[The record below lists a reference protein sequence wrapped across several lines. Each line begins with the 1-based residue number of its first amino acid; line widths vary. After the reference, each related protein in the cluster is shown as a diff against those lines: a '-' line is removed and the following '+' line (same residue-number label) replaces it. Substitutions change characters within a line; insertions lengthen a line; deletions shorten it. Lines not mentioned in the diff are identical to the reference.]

1 MPTYV
6 CPVDP
11 VSVWVPL
18 DPTIGELPEAP
29 TKTVNPSP
37 VPANTYSGTFTS
49 GDFALT
55 EEIYGSVAGQN
66 CVLEDWGLI
75 TATPT
80 ASVDYGEL
88 LTIWDLLPTDAPAV
102 PTEEIAATVL
112 YPSYREYTVQEK
124 VVFAV
129 CEVVPKYK
137 TKADVD
143 IDPITTK
150 AAIQVSRVSRIE
162 TFAITTKT
170 AVDVTALGGAVTA
183 ITRTKT
189 TVTAEFYTT
198 LGMIY
203 GFEVT

>member
-1 MPTYV
+1 MATYV

-18 DPTIGELPEAP
+18 DPTITELPEAP

-37 VPANTYSGTFTS
+37 VPANTYPGTFTP
-49 GDFALT
+49 GDFLLT
-55 EEIYGSVAGQN
+55 EKTYGSVAGQN

-80 ASVDYGEL
+80 ASLDYGGL
-88 LTIWDLLPTDAPAV
+88 LTIWDLLPTGTPAV
-102 PTEEIAATVL
+102 PAEEIDTTVI
-112 YPSYREYTVQEK
+112 YPPYTEYTILEK

-129 CEVVPKYK
+129 CEVVPVYK
-137 TKADVD
+137 TKVDLD

-162 TFAITTKT
+162 TFAITAKT
-170 AVDVTALGGAVTA
+170 TVDVTALGGAVTA
-183 ITRTKT
+183 VTRTKA
-189 TVTAEFYTT
+189 TVTAEYYTA